1 MRAGTD
7 TASATST
14 PAAPAAPP
22 PTAPPAPSARRR
34 RSGRPPFHLVLP
46 ALIAA
51 AAAGLPLVYLV
62 VRAAEAPERA
72 IDLLWS
78 ASTAQVV
85 ANTAVLVALVV
96 TGALLVGVPMAWL
109 TTRTDL
115 PGRRTWALLGALP
128 LVIPSYVATYAY
140 IAALGPGGAVEST
153 LGLTLPTIYGLG
165 GATFVLVLVSY
176 PYVMLTVRGALV
188 GIDPG
193 LEEVSRSLGHNVSQT
208 LRRVTLPLLRPAIGA
223 GSLLIA
229 LYVLSDFGA
238 VSLLRFDSFTRM
250 IYTSYR
256 AGFDRTGAVVLALLL
271 VAFTVALLVV
281 EARVRGRIA
290 GHRVGTGVR
299 RQPRTVPLGRWRWPA
314 LAFVTVVVGLSLVLP
329 VGVLLYWL
337 VRGVTAGEPLRLAS
351 ETWVAAW
358 NSVRASGLAALVAVA
373 LALPVGVL
381 SVRYR
386 SRATAALERA
396 TYLGYALPG
405 IVIALALV
413 FIGARWAGPLYQT
426 LAMLVGA
433 YVVLFLPQ
441 AVGAV
446 RASVLQVPPSV
457 EEAAQGLGE
466 PGWRVLFRVTTP
478 LVRPGMLAGGALVFL
493 TAMKELPATLL
504 LGPTGDRTL
513 ATAIWNATSEA
524 FFARAAAPALVLV
537 LISGI
542 PMAIL
547 LRRRHG
553 LGA

>member
-1 MRAGTD
+1 MRAGTE
-7 TASATST
+7 TPPASATPVPPM
-14 PAAPAAPP
+14 PA
-22 PTAPPAPSARRR
+22 ARRR

-51 AAAGLPLVYLV
+51 GAAALPLGYLV

-72 IDLLWS
+72 LDLLWS
-78 ASTAQVV
+78 SSTAEVL
-85 ANTAVLVALVV
+85 ANTGVLVALVV
-96 TGALLVGVPMAWL
+96 AGSLLVGVPMAWL
-109 TTRTDL
+109 TTSTDL

-128 LVIPSYVATYAY
+128 LVIPSYVAAYAY
-140 IAALGPGGAVEST
+140 IGALGPGGAVEST
-153 LGLTLPTIYGLG
+153 LGITLPSIYGLG
-165 GATFVLVLVSY
+165 GATLVLVLVSY
-176 PYVMLTVRGALV
+176 PYVLLTVRGALV
-188 GIDPG
+188 GLDPG
-193 LEEVSRSLGHNVSQT
+193 LEEASRSLGHSAAQT
-208 LRRVTLPLLRPAIGA
+208 LRRVTLPLLRPAVGA

-238 VSLLRFDSFTRM
+238 VSLLRFDSFTRT

-271 VAFTVALLVV
+271 VAFTVALLVI
-281 EARVRGRIA
+281 EARVRGKVA
-290 GHRVGTGVR
+290 AHRVGTGVR
-299 RQPRTVPLGRWRWPA
+299 RSRRPIALGRWRWPA
-314 LAFVTVVVGLSLVLP
+314 LAFVVLVVAVSLLLP
-329 VGVLLYWL
+329 VGVLVFWL
-337 VRGVTAGEPLRLAS
+337 LRGVAAGEPLRLAA

-358 NSVRASGLAALVAVA
+358 NSVRASALAAAVAAA

-386 SRATAALERA
+386 SRATVALERA

-413 FIGARWAGPLYQT
+413 FVGARFAGPLYQS
-426 LAMLVGA
+426 LAMLVAA

-478 LVRPGMLAGGALVFL
+478 LVRPGLLAGGALVFL

>member
-1 MRAGTD
+1 MRVGTD
-7 TASATST
+7 T
-14 PAAPAAPP
+14 
-22 PTAPPAPSARRR
+22 PPAPGVPAPPMPAARRR

-46 ALIAA
+46 ALLAAGAA
-51 AAAGLPLVYLV
+51 ALPLAYLV
-62 VRAAEAPERA
+62 VRAAEAPERVLE
-72 IDLLWS
+72 LLWS
-78 ASTAQVV
+78 PSTAEVV
-85 ANTAVLVALVV
+85 ANTGALVALVV
-96 TGALLVGVPMAWL
+96 VGSLLVGVPMAWL
-109 TTRTDL
+109 TTSTDL

-128 LVIPSYVATYAY
+128 LVIPSYVATFAY
-140 IAALGPGGAVEST
+140 IGALGPGGLVEST
-153 LGLTLPTIYGLG
+153 LGIGLPSIYGLG
-165 GATFVLVLVSY
+165 GATLVLVLVSY
-176 PYVMLTVRGALV
+176 PYVLLTVRGALV
-188 GIDPG
+188 GMDPG
-193 LEEVSRSLGHNVSQT
+193 LEEASRSLGHDAAQT
-208 LRRVTLPLLRPAIGA
+208 LRRVTLPLLRPAVGA
-223 GSLLIA
+223 GSLLVA

-238 VSLLRFDSFTRM
+238 VSLLRFDSFTRT

-271 VAFTVALLVV
+271 VAFTIVLLVV
-281 EARVRGRIA
+281 EARVRGKVA
-290 GHRVGTGVR
+290 AHRVGTGVR
-299 RQPRTVPLGRWRWPA
+299 RRRRPIALGRWRWPA
-314 LAFVTVVVGLSLVLP
+314 LAFVALVVAVSLLLP
-329 VGVLLYWL
+329 VGVLVLWL
-337 VRGVTAGEPLRLAS
+337 LRGVAAGEPLRLAA

-358 NSVRASGLAALVAVA
+358 NSVRASALAAAVAVA

-386 SRATAALERA
+386 RRATVALERA

-413 FIGARWAGPLYQT
+413 FVGARFAGPLYQS
-426 LAMLVGA
+426 LAMLVAA

-457 EEAAQGLGE
+457 EEAARGLGE
-466 PGWRVLFRVTTP
+466 PGWRVLLRVTTP
-478 LVRPGMLAGGALVFL
+478 LVRPGIVAGGALVFL

-513 ATAIWNATSEA
+513 ATAIWSATSEA